1 MLSNT
6 DIIFRLILSALVG
19 GFIGIERE
27 ASNRPAGFRT
37 HILVSVG
44 STLMMLVS
52 INGATDGADPTR
64 IAAQVVSGIGFLG
77 AGTILRNGNTIKGLT
92 TAASLWVCAGI
103 GLAIGQG
110 FYFAGIVTSMIALLS
125 LIYLGKLEKT
135 ILYDIHNQLTIIS
148 KERNGLIGE
157 IGTVLGENNIT
168 IKNIGIREIKK
179 LESGE
184 SVIEINLSIKRPVG
198 SKDLEFIQ
206 MLRMIDG
213 INSVQIDGKDIGVKK

>member
-1 MLSNT
+1 MLKNS
-6 DIIFRLILSALVG
+6 DILIRLILAAFIG
-19 GFIGIERE
+19 GLIGIERE

-52 INGATDGADPTR
+52 INGATNGGDSTR

-110 FYFAGIVTSMIALLS
+110 FYFAGIITTLIAFLS
-125 LIYLGKLEKT
+125 LMYLGKLEKT
-135 ILYDIHNQLTIIS
+135 ILSDVYNQLTIVG
-148 KERNGLIGE
+148 KERNGLIGD
-157 IGTVLGENNIT
+157 IGTILGRNNIT
-168 IKNIGIREIKK
+168 IKNIDIREIKK
-179 LESGE
+179 LESGD
-184 SVIEINLSIKRPVG
+184 SIIEINLSIKRPVG
-198 SKDLEFIQ
+198 SDDYEFIQ
-206 MLRMIDG
+206 MLSLIEGIDSVEIDG
-213 INSVQIDGKDIGVKK
+213 IK

>member
-1 MLSNT
+1 MLKNS
-6 DIIFRLILSALVG
+6 DILIRLILAAFIG
-19 GFIGIERE
+19 GLIGIERE

-52 INGATDGADPTR
+52 TNGATNGGDSTR

-110 FYFAGIVTSMIALLS
+110 FYFAGIITTLIAFLS
-125 LIYLGKLEKT
+125 LMYLGKLEKT
-135 ILYDIHNQLTIIS
+135 ILSDVYNQLTIVGR
-148 KERNGLIGE
+148 ERNGLIGD
-157 IGTVLGENNIT
+157 IGTILGRNNIT
-168 IKNIGIREIKK
+168 IKNIDIREIKK
-179 LESGE
+179 LESGD
-184 SVIEINLSIKRPVG
+184 SIIEINLSIKRPVG
-198 SKDLEFIQ
+198 SDDYEFIQ
-206 MLRMIDG
+206 MLSLIEGIDSVEIDG
-213 INSVQIDGKDIGVKK
+213 IK

>member
-1 MLSNT
+1 MLKNS
-6 DIIFRLILSALVG
+6 DIFIRLILAALIG
-19 GFIGIERE
+19 GLIGIERE

-52 INGATDGADPTR
+52 INGATDGADSTR

-110 FYFAGIVTSMIALLS
+110 FYFAGIVTSIIALLS
-125 LIYLGKLEKT
+125 LMYLGKLEKT
-135 ILYDIHNQLTIIS
+135 ILSDAYNQLTIIS
-148 KERNGLIGE
+148 RERNGLIGE
-157 IGTVLGENNIT
+157 IGTVLGKNNIT
-168 IKNIGIREIKK
+168 IKNIEISEIKK
-179 LESGE
+179 LESGD
-184 SVIEINLSIKRPVG
+184 SIIEINLSIKRPVG
-198 SKDLEFIQ
+198 SDDFEFVQ
-206 MLRMIDG
+206 MLSLIDG
-213 INSVQIDGKDIGVKK
+213 INSVEIDGKDMGVK

>member
-1 MLSNT
+1 MLKNS
-6 DIIFRLILSALVG
+6 DILIRLILAAFIG
-19 GFIGIERE
+19 GLIGIERE

-52 INGATDGADPTR
+52 INGATNGGDSTR

-110 FYFAGIVTSMIALLS
+110 FYFAGIITTLIAFLS
-125 LIYLGKLEKT
+125 LMYLGKLEKT
-135 ILYDIHNQLTIIS
+135 ILSDVYNQLTIVGR
-148 KERNGLIGE
+148 ERNGLIGD
-157 IGTVLGENNIT
+157 IGTILGRNNIT
-168 IKNIGIREIKK
+168 IKNIDIREIKK
-179 LESGE
+179 LESGDNI
-184 SVIEINLSIKRPVG
+184 IEINLSIKRPVG
-198 SKDLEFIQ
+198 SDDYEFIQ
-206 MLRMIDG
+206 MLSLIEGID
-213 INSVQIDGKDIGVKK
+213 SVEIDGKK